1 MEFAHFAAV
10 IPVVIVAGMIGAL
23 RVVLRKIDQ

>member
-1 MEFAHFAAV
+1 MEFAHLAAV
-10 IPVVIVAGMIGAL
+10 LPVVIVAGMIVAL